1 MDEIELCARGK
12 RIKLIV
18 HEGKWCE
25 VYWGDDNPMV
35 RLGADKMS
43 IIISKLLI
51 AFASIENRDYFL
63 NSEMFGVM
71 ALMDPLTTIA
81 GRDLNNSELELLCI
95 EDGGNVVPLITLSNE
110 DKKSWIIQLT
120 EFMIKYNEN

>member
-1 MDEIELCARGK
+1 MDEIELGARGK

-18 HEGKWCE
+18 HEGEWCE
-25 VYWGDDNPMV
+25 VYWGDDTQMI
-35 RLGADKMS
+35 RLGADKLL

-51 AFASIENRDYFL
+51 AFNSIENRDYFL

-81 GRDLNNSELELLCI
+81 GRDLDNSELELICI
-95 EDGGNVVPLITLSNE
+95 EYGGNVLPLVVLSDD
-110 DKKSWIIQLT
+110 DKIRWIKQLKDS
-120 EFMIKYNEN
+120 MLLYS

>member
-1 MDEIELCARGK
+1 MDEIELGARGK

-18 HEGKWCE
+18 HEGEWCE
-25 VYWGDDNPMV
+25 VYWGDDTQMI
-35 RLGADKMS
+35 RLGADKLL

-51 AFASIENRDYFL
+51 AFNSIENRDYFL

-81 GRDLNNSELELLCI
+81 GRDLDNSELELICI
-95 EDGGNVVPLITLSNE
+95 EDGGNVLPLVVLSDD
-110 DKKSWIIQLT
+110 DKIRWIKQLKDS
-120 EFMIKYNEN
+120 MLLYS

>member
-1 MDEIELCARGK
+1 MDEIELGARGK

-18 HEGKWCE
+18 HEGEWCE
-25 VYWGDDNPMV
+25 VYWGDDTQMI
-35 RLGADKMS
+35 RLGADKLL

-51 AFASIENRDYFL
+51 AFNSSENRDYFL

-81 GRDLNNSELELLCI
+81 GRDLDNSELELICI
-95 EDGGNVVPLITLSNE
+95 EDGGNVLPLVVLSDD
-110 DKKSWIIQLT
+110 DKIRWIKQLKDS
-120 EFMIKYNEN
+120 MLLYS